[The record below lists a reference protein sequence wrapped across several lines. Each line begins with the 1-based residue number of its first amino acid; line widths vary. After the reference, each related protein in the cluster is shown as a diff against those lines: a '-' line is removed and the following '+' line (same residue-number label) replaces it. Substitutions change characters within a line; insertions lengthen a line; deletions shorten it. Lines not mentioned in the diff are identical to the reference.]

1 MQVQIL
7 AGLVLQAPFWARRIK
22 QTESSTLFRIT
33 FLSQT
38 MQLQKLWISDSL
50 SPCSHLQNQERYVRL
65 AHKQAMAATEFCASV
80 VTGAAKYHCYIL
92 VSNAM
97 PRKQEAFVMFAE

>member
-7 AGLVLQAPFWARRIK
+7 AGLVLQAPFWARRIE

-33 FLSQT
+33 FLSQFQT
-38 MQLQKLWISDSL
+38 LWVSDSL
-50 SPCSHLQNQERYVRL
+50 SLCSHLQNQERYMRL
-65 AHKQAMAATEFCASV
+65 AHKQVVAATEFCASV
-80 VTGAAKYHCYIL
+80 VIGAAKYHCYIL

-97 PRKQEAFVMFAE
+97 PRKQEHL